1 MAAFDW
7 YPNGKRGENMEQLQ
21 ELIDAYVDWIREQQ
35 KTEKKVQIYLGFRND
50 DHPNHN
56 AFYEAVGRWAQTY
69 ASSKSGPMQRMA
81 ALRLLL
87 FAAAEHRGSQA
98 EWYLT
103 AIQNHAKIL
112 INDLSS
118 EEKLELAREYQM
130 RYPFGKRLP
139 LQNEIYKLLR
149 GGRSIVFGKWRK

>member
-1 MAAFDW
+1 
-7 YPNGKRGENMEQLQ
+7 MEQLQ
-21 ELIDAYVDWIREQQ
+21 ELIDAYVDWTREQQ
-35 KTEKKVQIYLGFRND
+35 KSEKKVQVYLGFRD
-50 DHPNHN
+50 DNHPNHN
-56 AFYEAVGRWAQTY
+56 AFYEAVGRWAQDY
-69 ASSKSGPMQRMA
+69 PSSEPDPAQRMA

-118 EEKLELAREYQM
+118 EEKKEMAKEYRM
-130 RYPFGKRLP
+130 RYPSGKRVP

-149 GGRSIVFGKWRK
+149 DRKPIIGGKWWK